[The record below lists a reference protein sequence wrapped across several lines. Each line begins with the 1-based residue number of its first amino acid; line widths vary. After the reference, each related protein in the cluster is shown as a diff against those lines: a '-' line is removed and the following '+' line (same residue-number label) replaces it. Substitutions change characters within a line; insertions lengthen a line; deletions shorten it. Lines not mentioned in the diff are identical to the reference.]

1 MTGSAANYNKV
12 ITALLGLLLLG
23 LAADQARAQ
32 LQFGFYKGK
41 CRATDVDVEST
52 VRRIVSEKYQSDKS
66 IVAALLRMQFHDCF
80 VQGCDASI
88 LLDGPTSEKTAP
100 PNLSVRGYKII
111 DAVKT
116 ELEGSCG
123 PQVVSCADIIVMA
136 TRDAVSLA
144 KGGFYNVQTGRRDGL
159 VSSAK
164 NVALPAPNVP
174 IPLSISMFGR
184 KNLSPIDMVY
194 LLGGH
199 TVGVSSCAFFQDR
212 LYNFR
217 NSGRPDP
224 SMNPTLLSSLRQTCP
239 PNSNSANTT
248 NLDQNPASSLIVD
261 NSYYQQLLRRNGILQ
276 VDQDLASHPLTGFIV
291 SAIANRADFSARFGQ
306 AMINLG
312 AVDVLTGQ
320 QGQIRKSCRVVNN

>member
-1 MTGSAANYNKV
+1 MTRSATNHNLIA
-12 ITALLGLLLLG
+12 ALLGLLLLG
-23 LAADQARAQ
+23 QAQAQ

-41 CRATDVDVEST
+41 CKATDVDVEST

-100 PNLSVRGYKII
+100 PNLSVRGYEII
-111 DAVKT
+111 DTVKT
-116 ELEGSCG
+116 TLEGSCG

-136 TRDAVSLA
+136 TRDAVSFA

-159 VSSAK
+159 ASSAQS
-164 NVALPAPNVP
+164 VSLPAPNIP
-174 IPLSISMFGR
+174 IPQAIGMFGR
-184 KNLSPIDMVY
+184 KRLSPIDMVY

-199 TVGVSSCAFFQDR
+199 TVGVASCAFFQDR

-217 NSGRPDP
+217 NTGRPDP
-224 SMNPTLLSSLRQTCP
+224 SMNPTLLNSLRQTCP

-261 NSYYQQLLRRNGILQ
+261 NSYYQQLLRRNGVLQ

-291 SAIANRADFSARFGQ
+291 SGIANRADFSARFGQ
-306 AMINLG
+306 AMVNLG

-320 QGQIRKSCRVVNN
+320 QGQIRKSCRVVNK

>member
-194 LLGGH
+194 LLG
-199 TVGVSSCAFFQDR
+199 TYIILKNR